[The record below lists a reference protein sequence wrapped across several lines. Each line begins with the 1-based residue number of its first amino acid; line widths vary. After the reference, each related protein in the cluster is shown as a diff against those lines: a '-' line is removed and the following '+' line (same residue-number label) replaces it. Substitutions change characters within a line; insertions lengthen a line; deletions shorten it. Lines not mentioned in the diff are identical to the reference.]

1 MRRLLLIGLTILLVS
16 VFALPAAAI
25 PTSDLASLASY
36 YPANA
41 VFYVGF
47 RTDQAFI
54 DTLDGVLSRVERI
67 GDPSASGSRLLEGL
81 DETAQTLT
89 NDPSATFLETFRPL
103 LGDIGAVST
112 TDAFPLIDEDPTNDD
127 KAGIAVALQITD
139 RAGVTALLQ
148 DMISANNA
156 NALFVVESTDAA
168 DTIVP
173 ADGSQM
179 PVPYYFYVGNDVLL
193 VGNTDAVLT
202 ATGLTDTLAGSEDFN
217 STISQLP
224 NGDYNIASYVAL
236 GPIVRAQITN
246 LEAMTA
252 DMPELDAQMAQ
263 MGALTG
269 LYDSFNGIAIGFTI
283 LEDVHFTMDFYASI
297 DASAYLEELGI
308 SPDVLTGFTPFD
320 PAFASRLPADAAAVI
335 LSSNLGANIDNS
347 LNSNLQMMSEM
358 QGMDAEEFEAALNQI
373 NFVLRSATGLT
384 LDEITASLNGQFA
397 LGLSINAEALMAGL
411 MGGGEPIV
419 DLFGFGLLFENV
431 DGGVQPL
438 YDGIAQALQQF
449 LPMAEESG
457 ITLEALDVQGGSGW
471 TITIPPQTTDLS
483 YPLLIQMAVNDSV
496 FVLGTPDYVTQAL
509 SADGGLAADASFQNA
524 LGTSLAG
531 SPAFLYLAPSAV
543 SIIDLAAM
551 GNSMNEGAPSVS
563 AILDSLNISSGM
575 AAEGSLSAAGRA
587 VITLLSA
594 GE

>member
-25 PTSDLASLASY
+25 PTSDLASMASY

-54 DTLDGVLSRVERI
+54 DTLDGVISRVEQI
-67 GDPSASGSRLLEGL
+67 GDPSANGSNLLEGL
-81 DETAQTLT
+81 DEAAQTLT
-89 NDPSATFLETFRPL
+89 SNPSATFLETFRPL
-103 LGDIGAVST
+103 LGNIGAVGT

-127 KAGIAVALQITD
+127 KAGIGVALQITD

-148 DMISANNA
+148 DMISANDA
-156 NALFVVESTDAA
+156 NAMFVVESTDTA

-173 ADGSQM
+173 SDSNQM

-193 VGNTDAVLT
+193 VGNTDAVLNSVS
-202 ATGLTDTLAGSEDFN
+202 LTNTLAGSEDFN

-224 NGDYNIASYVAL
+224 NGDYNIAAYLAI
-236 GPIVRAQITN
+236 GPIARAQITS

-263 MGALTG
+263 LDALSG
-269 LYDSFNGIAIGFTI
+269 VYDSINGVAIGFVI
-283 LEDVHFTMDFYASI
+283 LEEVHFTMDFYASI
-297 DASAYLEELGI
+297 DSSAYLEQLGI
-308 SPDVLTGFTPFD
+308 SPDVLAGFTPFD

-347 LNSNLQMMSEM
+347 LSTNLQMMGDM
-358 QGMDAEEFEAALNQI
+358 QGMGAEELEAALNQI
-373 NFVLRSATGLT
+373 NFVLRGATGLT

-397 LGLSINAEALMAGL
+397 LGLSINPEALMAGM
-411 MGGGEPIV
+411 MGGGESTA
-419 DLFGFGLLFENV
+419 DLFGFGLVFENV

-438 YDGIAQALQQF
+438 YDGIAQAVQQF

-509 SADGGLAADASFQNA
+509 SADGGLAADASFQSS
-524 LGTSLAG
+524 LSTSLPGA
-531 SPAFLYLAPSAV
+531 PAFLYLAPSAV
-543 SIIDLAAM
+543 SILDLVARGTSA
-551 GNSMNEGAPSVS
+551 NEGASSVG
-563 AILDSLNISSGM
+563 AILDSLNISSGLT
-575 AAEGSLSAAGRA
+575 AEGSLSAAGRA
-587 VITLLSA
+587 VITLQSA